1 MTGDAARLRTAQRGT
16 AEAPHASRKC
26 RQGEPRSVVAAGV
39 RLNVR
44 KGPQSGTPRQPGPG
58 RKRTI
63 RATIPRMPLLTAI
76 AALLVQTAP
85 APAAPAV
92 VTQTAPAMDAPAVP
106 AVITQTAPVVDTP
119 AGVTQTVP
127 VNDAPAVPVAS
138 TPPAPLT
145 GSPVPSE
152 ELVGPPTPST
162 EPEPIHQV
170 WIFIDRWKEFGG
182 TVVSETDLIITVTDG
197 LETRTF
203 NKAKVLDIIELVH
216 PKPGQRGLVQLR
228 DGTIVR
234 GEILKDSLE
243 EVEFQVDSVRGRV
256 PREKVYRVML
266 ELEFETRYARIK
278 AAIAPEE
285 HGRRLGLARWLA
297 DQDRLDLAITEL
309 EALLRDG
316 DVEEAREMLREIN
329 ARVKLELAVKESKEN
344 SKKKAASKAADAAAA
359 EQEQTAD
366 AGSNSAK
373 QAPRGAPTTR
383 EMLPKDLLSND
394 DVNLVRVYEIDFKD
408 PPRLTV
414 SPEGVRQLI
423 LRYGSSALVPATTQE
438 RNALYS
444 KSSVE
449 IARLMFDL
457 KARDLYNY
465 IEVEEDPTS
474 VAKFR
479 TRVHN
484 SWLISNCATS
494 RCHGGVD
501 AGRFFLY
508 TGNAKDQRI
517 RYTNLLT
524 LLNYKVDGKPV
535 VNFEDPPDS
544 LLIQYAMTRSSARY
558 PHPDVK
564 GWRPVLS
571 TTTPQLLQDTL
582 DWIRS
587 MYQPRPEYP
596 VKYVA
601 PKLDAVDKAAPTV
614 DGPDR

>member
-1 MTGDAARLRTAQRGT
+1 MVTGVTARLRTAQRGST
-16 AEAPHASRKC
+16 RLAAATGATEVGAE
-26 RQGEPRSVVAAGV
+26 RSCHRRRAQFHGRDRAI
-39 RLNVR
+39 R
-44 KGPQSGTPRQPGPG
+44 RQPAAG

-63 RATIPRMPLLTAI
+63 RATMHGMLLLAAI
-76 AALLVQTAP
+76 ATLLLQTTPAP
-85 APAAPAV
+85 APAAAPSDAAQPAP
-92 VTQTAPAMDAPAVP
+92 TAVAP
-106 AVITQTAPVVDTP
+106 
-119 AGVTQTVP
+119 
-127 VNDAPAVPVAS
+127 PVAEPAA
-138 TPPAPLT
+138 PPVAESVAQPL
-145 GSPVPSE
+145 PAA
-152 ELVGPPTPST
+152 ELVGPPAPSS
-162 EPEPIHQV
+162 EPEPIQQV

-203 NKAKVLDIIELVH
+203 NKAKVLDIIQLVH

-243 EVEFQVDSVRGRV
+243 EVEFKVDSVRGRV

-266 ELEFETRYARIK
+266 ELEFDTRYARIK

-285 HGRRLGLARWLA
+285 HGRRLGLARWLT
-297 DQDRLDLAITEL
+297 DQGRLDLAIMEL
-309 EALLRDG
+309 EALMRDG
-316 DVEEAREMLREIN
+316 DVDEAREMLREIN
-329 ARVKLELAVKESKEN
+329 ARVKLEKSVKESKQLAANKGN
-344 SKKKAASKAADAAAA
+344 SPTETGVSTASPSD
-359 EQEQTAD
+359 
-366 AGSNSAK
+366 SAK
-373 QAPRGAPTTR
+373 GATGNGAPRMVPTTR
-383 EMLPKDLLSND
+383 DMLPKDLLSNE
-394 DVNLVRVYEIDFKD
+394 DVNLIRVYEIDFKD
-408 PPRLTV
+408 PPRITV

-423 LRYGSSALVPATTQE
+423 LRYGSSALVPATTQD

-444 KSSVE
+444 KGSVE

-524 LLNYKVDGKPV
+524 LLNFKVDGKPL
-535 VNFEDPPDS
+535 VNFEDPPNS

-564 GWRPVLS
+564 GWKPVLS
-571 TTTPQLLQDTL
+571 VSTPQLLQDTL

-601 PKLDAVDKAAPTV
+601 PKLDAPDRPDTTV

>member
-76 AALLVQTAP
+76 AALLLQTAP
-85 APAAPAV
+85 APAAPV
-92 VTQTAPAMDAPAVP
+92 VV
-106 AVITQTAPVVDTP
+106 TQTAPVVDAP
-119 AGVTQTVP
+119 AAPAVATQTTP
-127 VNDAPAVPVAS
+127 VNDAPVVPAAS
-138 TPPAPLT
+138 TPPTPLT

-228 DGTIVR
+228 DGTVVR

-266 ELEFETRYARIK
+266 ELEFETRYARVK

-297 DQDRLDLAITEL
+297 DQDRLDLAVTEL

-524 LLNYKVDGKPV
+524 LLNFKVDGKPV

>member
-1 MTGDAARLRTAQRGT
+1 MHG
-16 AEAPHASRKC
+16 
-26 RQGEPRSVVAAGV
+26 
-39 RLNVR
+39 
-44 KGPQSGTPRQPGPG
+44 
-58 RKRTI
+58 
-63 RATIPRMPLLTAI
+63 MPLLAAI
-76 AALLVQTAP
+76 ATLLLQTAP
-85 APAAPAV
+85 APTPTPATLMAA
-92 VTQTAPAMDAPAVP
+92 QTAPAVAPDAPA
-106 AVITQTAPVVDTP
+106 APP
-119 AGVTQTVP
+119 LS
-127 VNDAPAVPVAS
+127 VAELIG
-138 TPPAPLT
+138 PPAP
-145 GSPVPSE
+145 SS
-152 ELVGPPTPST
+152 
-162 EPEPIHQV
+162 EPELIHQV

-182 TVVSETDLIITVTDG
+182 TVVSETDLNITVTDG
-197 LETRTF
+197 FETRTF

-216 PKPGQRGLVQLR
+216 PQPGQRGLVQLR

-243 EVEFQVDSVRGRV
+243 EVEFKVDSVRGRV

-285 HGRRLGLARWLA
+285 HGRRLGLARWLT
-297 DQDRLDLAITEL
+297 DQGRLDLATAEL

-316 DVEEAREMLREIN
+316 DVDDAREMLREIN
-329 ARVKLELAVKESKEN
+329 ARVKLEKSVKESREN
-344 SKKKAASKAADAAAA
+344 GLKKDPVKNPDGTSSTSVSANGSGGATSKP
-359 EQEQTAD
+359 
-366 AGSNSAK
+366 
-373 QAPRGAPTTR
+373 APHGAPTSR
-383 EMLPKDLLSND
+383 EMLPKDLLSNE
-394 DVNLVRVYEIDFKD
+394 DVNIVRVYEIDFKD
-408 PPRLTV
+408 PPRMTV

-423 LRYGSSALVPATTQE
+423 LRYGSSALVPATTAE

-449 IARLMFDL
+449 IARLLFDL
-457 KARDLYNY
+457 KARDLYSY

-524 LLNYKVDGKPV
+524 LLSFKVDGKPL
-535 VNFEDPPDS
+535 VNFEDPPSS

-564 GWRPVLS
+564 GWKPILS
-571 TTTPQLLQDTL
+571 SSTPQLLQDTL
-582 DWIRS
+582 DWIRT

-596 VKYVA
+596 VKYIA
-601 PKLDAVDKAAPTV
+601 PKLDAPDKPASGT
-614 DGPDR
+614 DTPDR

>member
-1 MTGDAARLRTAQRGT
+1 MTGEAAQLRTAQRGT
-16 AEAPHASRKC
+16 AEAPTGSSTC
-26 RQGEPRSVVAAGV
+26 RHGESRSVVAAGV
-39 RLNVR
+39 GLNVR
-44 KGPQSGTPRQPGPG
+44 NEPYPGTPWQPGPR

-92 VTQTAPAMDAPAVP
+92 VTQTAP
-106 AVITQTAPVVDTP
+106 VVDTP
-119 AGVTQTVP
+119 AVPAAATQTTP
-127 VNDAPAVPVAS
+127 VNDAPAAPAAS

-243 EVEFQVDSVRGRV
+243 EVEFQVDTVRGRV

-285 HGRRLGLARWLA
+285 HGRRLGMARWLA

-329 ARVKLELAVKESKEN
+329 ARVKLELSVKESKGN
-344 SKKKAASKAADAAAA
+344 SQKKAANKAADAAAA
-359 EQEQTAD
+359 AAEQTQAAND
-366 AGSNSAK
+366 GSHSAK
-373 QAPRGAPTTR
+373 PAPRGAPTTR
-383 EMLPKDLLSND
+383 EMLPKDLLSNE

-524 LLNYKVDGKPV
+524 LLNFKVDGQPV
-535 VNFEDPPDS
+535 INFEDPPNS

-571 TTTPQLLQDTL
+571 ASTPQLLQDTL

-601 PKLDAVDKAAPTV
+601 PKLDAIDKVVPTA

>member
-1 MTGDAARLRTAQRGT
+1 
-16 AEAPHASRKC
+16 
-26 RQGEPRSVVAAGV
+26 
-39 RLNVR
+39 
-44 KGPQSGTPRQPGPG
+44 
-58 RKRTI
+58 
-63 RATIPRMPLLTAI
+63 MPLLTAI
-76 AALLVQTAP
+76 AALLLQTAP

-92 VTQTAPAMDAPAVP
+92 VPQTAPVMDAPAV
-106 AVITQTAPVVDTP
+106 TQTTPVS
-119 AGVTQTVP
+119 
-127 VNDAPAVPVAS
+127 DAPAAS

-152 ELVGPPTPST
+152 VLVGSPTPST
-162 EPEPIHQV
+162 EPAPIHQV

-329 ARVKLELAVKESKEN
+329 ARVKLELSVKESKEN
-344 SKKKAASKAADAAAA
+344 SQKKAAAKAADAAAA

-366 AGSNSAK
+366 AGSNSSK
-373 QAPRGAPTTR
+373 PAPRGAPTTR
-383 EMLPKDLLSND
+383 EMLPKDLLSNE

-524 LLNYKVDGKPV
+524 LLNFKVDGKPV
-535 VNFEDPPDS
+535 VNFEDPPNS
-544 LLIQYAMTRSSARY
+544 LLVQYAMTRSSARY

-601 PKLDAVDKAAPTV
+601 PKLDAVDKAVPTA

>member
-1 MTGDAARLRTAQRGT
+1 
-16 AEAPHASRKC
+16 
-26 RQGEPRSVVAAGV
+26 
-39 RLNVR
+39 
-44 KGPQSGTPRQPGPG
+44 
-58 RKRTI
+58 
-63 RATIPRMPLLTAI
+63 MPLLTAI
-76 AALLVQTAP
+76 AALLLQTAP

-92 VTQTAPAMDAPAVP
+92 VTQTAPVVDAPAV
-106 AVITQTAPVVDTP
+106 VTQTAPVVDAP
-119 AGVTQTVP
+119 AVVTQTAP
-127 VNDAPAVPVAS
+127 VGDAPAAS

-145 GSPVPSE
+145 ASPVPSE

-162 EPEPIHQV
+162 EPAPIHQV

-266 ELEFETRYARIK
+266 ELEFETRYARVK

-359 EQEQTAD
+359 EQAKTAD

-373 QAPRGAPTTR
+373 PAPRGAPTTR
-383 EMLPKDLLSND
+383 EMLPKDLLSNE

-524 LLNYKVDGKPV
+524 LLNFKVDGKPV

-571 TTTPQLLQDTL
+571 NTTPQLLQDTL

-601 PKLDAVDKAAPTV
+601 PKLDAVDKAAPTI

>member
-85 APAAPAV
+85 APAAPV
-92 VTQTAPAMDAPAVP
+92 VV
-106 AVITQTAPVVDTP
+106 TQTAPVVDAP
-119 AGVTQTVP
+119 AAPAVATQTTP
-127 VNDAPAVPVAS
+127 VNDAPVVPAAS
-138 TPPAPLT
+138 TPPTPLT

-266 ELEFETRYARIK
+266 ELEFETRYARVK

-297 DQDRLDLAITEL
+297 DQDRLDLAVTEL

-373 QAPRGAPTTR
+373 PAPRGAPTTR
-383 EMLPKDLLSND
+383 EMLPKDLLSNE

-423 LRYGSSALVPATTQE
+423 LRYGASALVPATTQE

-524 LLNYKVDGKPV
+524 LLNFKVDGKPV

>member
-1 MTGDAARLRTAQRGT
+1 
-16 AEAPHASRKC
+16 
-26 RQGEPRSVVAAGV
+26 
-39 RLNVR
+39 
-44 KGPQSGTPRQPGPG
+44 
-58 RKRTI
+58 
-63 RATIPRMPLLTAI
+63 MPLLTAI
-76 AALLVQTAP
+76 AALLLQTAP

-92 VTQTAPAMDAPAVP
+92 VTQTAPVA
-106 AVITQTAPVVDTP
+106 DTP
-119 AGVTQTVP
+119 AGVTQTTP
-127 VNDAPAVPVAS
+127 VSDAPVAPATPAAS

-285 HGRRLGLARWLA
+285 HGRRLGMARWLA

-309 EALLRDG
+309 EALMRDG

-329 ARVKLELAVKESKEN
+329 ARVKLELSVKESKEI
-344 SKKKAASKAADAAAA
+344 SQKKAAAKAADAAAA
-359 EQEQTAD
+359 EQAKTAD

-373 QAPRGAPTTR
+373 PAPRGAPTTR
-383 EMLPKDLLSND
+383 EMLPKDLLSNE

-524 LLNYKVDGKPV
+524 LLNFKVDGKPLI
-535 VNFEDPPDS
+535 NFEDPPNS

-601 PKLDAVDKAAPTV
+601 PKLDAVDQVVPTV

>member
-16 AEAPHASRKC
+16 AEAPTGSSTC
-26 RQGEPRSVVAAGV
+26 RQGEARSVVAAGV
-39 RLNVR
+39 GLNVR
-44 KGPQSGTPRQPGPG
+44 KEPHPGTPGQPGPR

-85 APAAPAV
+85 APAAPV
-92 VTQTAPAMDAPAVP
+92 VV
-106 AVITQTAPVVDTP
+106 TQTAPVVDAP
-119 AGVTQTVP
+119 AAPVVATQTTP
-127 VNDAPAVPVAS
+127 VNDAPVAPAAS
-138 TPPAPLT
+138 TTPAPLT

-203 NKAKVLDIIELVH
+203 NKAKVLDIIELVR

-256 PREKVYRVML
+256 PREKVYRVLL
-266 ELEFETRYARIK
+266 ELEFETRYARVK

-316 DVEEAREMLREIN
+316 DVEAAREMLREIN

-344 SKKKAASKAADAAAA
+344 SKKKAANKAAGAAAAA
-359 EQEQTAD
+359 EQTQAAND
-366 AGSNSAK
+366 GGNSAK
-373 QAPRGAPTTR
+373 PAPRGAPTTR
-383 EMLPKDLLSND
+383 EMLPKDLLSNE

-524 LLNYKVDGKPV
+524 LLNFKVDGKPV
-535 VNFEDPPDS
+535 VNFEDPPNS

-571 TTTPQLLQDTL
+571 TNTPQLLQDTL

>member
-1 MTGDAARLRTAQRGT
+1 MG
-16 AEAPHASRKC
+16 
-26 RQGEPRSVVAAGV
+26 
-39 RLNVR
+39 
-44 KGPQSGTPRQPGPG
+44 
-58 RKRTI
+58 
-63 RATIPRMPLLTAI
+63 
-76 AALLVQTAP
+76 
-85 APAAPAV
+85 
-92 VTQTAPAMDAPAVP
+92 
-106 AVITQTAPVVDTP
+106 
-119 AGVTQTVP
+119 
-127 VNDAPAVPVAS
+127 
-138 TPPAPLT
+138 PPAP
-145 GSPVPSE
+145 SS
-152 ELVGPPTPST
+152 

-182 TVVSETDLIITVTDG
+182 TVVSETDLNITVTDG
-197 LETRTF
+197 FETRTF

-243 EVEFQVDSVRGRV
+243 EVEFKVDSVHGRL
-256 PREKVYRVML
+256 PRVKVYRVML

-297 DQDRLDLAITEL
+297 DQGRLDLAIMEL

-316 DVEEAREMLREIN
+316 DVDEAREMLREIN
-329 ARVKLELAVKESKEN
+329 ARVKLEKSVKESKEN
-344 SKKKAASKAADAAAA
+344 GAKKAAGKNPDGAATAPGHTTDASGTTPHPSPHAVP
-359 EQEQTAD
+359 TA
-366 AGSNSAK
+366 
-373 QAPRGAPTTR
+373 R
-383 EMLPKDLLSND
+383 EMLPKDLLSNE

-423 LRYGSSALVPATTQE
+423 LRYGSSALVPATTAE

-474 VAKFR
+474 IAKFR

-524 LLNYKVDGKPV
+524 LLSFKVDGKPL
-535 VNFEDPPDS
+535 VNFEDPPNS
-544 LLIQYAMTRSSARY
+544 LLVQYAMTRSSARY

-564 GWRPVLS
+564 GWKPILS
-571 TTTPQLLQDTL
+571 SSTPQLLQDTL
-582 DWIRS
+582 EWIRT

-596 VKYVA
+596 VKYIA
-601 PKLDAVDKAAPTV
+601 PKLDAVDKRSSGT

>member
-1 MTGDAARLRTAQRGT
+1 
-16 AEAPHASRKC
+16 
-26 RQGEPRSVVAAGV
+26 
-39 RLNVR
+39 
-44 KGPQSGTPRQPGPG
+44 
-58 RKRTI
+58 
-63 RATIPRMPLLTAI
+63 MPLLTAI
-76 AALLVQTAP
+76 AALLLQTAP

-92 VTQTAPAMDAPAVP
+92 VTQTAPVADAPAVP
-106 AVITQTAPVVDTP
+106 GVVPQTAPMADTP
-119 AGVTQTVP
+119 AVVTQTSP
-127 VNDAPAVPVAS
+127 VGDAPAAS
-138 TPPAPLT
+138 TPPALLT

-162 EPEPIHQV
+162 EPAPIHQV

-285 HGRRLGLARWLA
+285 HGRRLGMARWLA

-329 ARVKLELAVKESKEN
+329 ARVKLELSVKESKEN
-344 SKKKAASKAADAAAA
+344 SQKKAAAKAADAAAA
-359 EQEQTAD
+359 EQAKTAD
-366 AGSNSAK
+366 ASSNAAK
-373 QAPRGAPTTR
+373 PAPRGAPTTR

-524 LLNYKVDGKPV
+524 LLNFKVDGKPV
-535 VNFEDPPDS
+535 VNFEDPPNS

>member
-39 RLNVR
+39 GLNVR
-44 KGPQSGTPRQPGPG
+44 KGPQSGTPRQPGPR

-76 AALLVQTAP
+76 AALLLQTAP
-85 APAAPAV
+85 APAARAV
-92 VTQTAPAMDAPAVP
+92 VTQTAPAMNAPTVP
-106 AVITQTAPVVDTP
+106 AVATQTAPVADTP
-119 AGVTQTVP
+119 AGVTQTAP

-285 HGRRLGLARWLA
+285 HGRRLGLARWLT
-297 DQDRLDLAITEL
+297 DQDRLDLAVTEL

-373 QAPRGAPTTR
+373 TAPRGAPTTR

-394 DVNLVRVYEIDFKD
+394 DVNLIRVYEIDFKD

-524 LLNYKVDGKPV
+524 LLNFKVDGKPV

>member
-1 MTGDAARLRTAQRGT
+1 
-16 AEAPHASRKC
+16 
-26 RQGEPRSVVAAGV
+26 
-39 RLNVR
+39 
-44 KGPQSGTPRQPGPG
+44 
-58 RKRTI
+58 
-63 RATIPRMPLLTAI
+63 MPLLTAI
-76 AALLVQTAP
+76 AALLLQTAP
-85 APAAPAV
+85 APAAPSVVTQTAPVVDAPAV
-92 VTQTAPAMDAPAVP
+92 VTQTAPVVDAPAV
-106 AVITQTAPVVDTP
+106 VTQTAPV
-119 AGVTQTVP
+119 G
-127 VNDAPAVPVAS
+127 DAPAAS
-138 TPPAPLT
+138 TPPALLT

-266 ELEFETRYARIK
+266 ELEFETRYARVK

-359 EQEQTAD
+359 EQAKTAD

-373 QAPRGAPTTR
+373 PAPRGAPTTR
-383 EMLPKDLLSND
+383 EMLPKDLLSNE

-524 LLNYKVDGKPV
+524 LLNFKVDGKPV

-571 TTTPQLLQDTL
+571 NTTPQLLQDTL

-601 PKLDAVDKAAPTV
+601 PKLDAVDKAAPTI

>member
-85 APAAPAV
+85 APAAPV
-92 VTQTAPAMDAPAVP
+92 VV
-106 AVITQTAPVVDTP
+106 TQTAPVVDAP
-119 AGVTQTVP
+119 AAPVVATQTTP
-127 VNDAPAVPVAS
+127 VNDAPVAPAAS
-138 TPPAPLT
+138 TTPAPLT

-524 LLNYKVDGKPV
+524 LLNFKVDGKPV

>member
-1 MTGDAARLRTAQRGT
+1 
-16 AEAPHASRKC
+16 
-26 RQGEPRSVVAAGV
+26 
-39 RLNVR
+39 
-44 KGPQSGTPRQPGPG
+44 
-58 RKRTI
+58 
-63 RATIPRMPLLTAI
+63 MPLLTAI
-76 AALLVQTAP
+76 AALLLQTAP
-85 APAAPAV
+85 APAAPSVVTQTAPVVDAPAV
-92 VTQTAPAMDAPAVP
+92 VTQTAPVVDAPAV
-106 AVITQTAPVVDTP
+106 VTQTAPV
-119 AGVTQTVP
+119 G
-127 VNDAPAVPVAS
+127 DAPAAS

-145 GSPVPSE
+145 ASPVPSE

-162 EPEPIHQV
+162 EPAPIHQV

-266 ELEFETRYARIK
+266 ELEFETRYARVK

-359 EQEQTAD
+359 EQAKTAD

-373 QAPRGAPTTR
+373 PAPRGAPTTR
-383 EMLPKDLLSND
+383 EMLPKDLLSNE

-524 LLNYKVDGKPV
+524 LLNFKVDGKPV

-571 TTTPQLLQDTL
+571 NTTPQLLQDTL

-601 PKLDAVDKAAPTV
+601 PKLDAVDKAAPTI